1 VSTLIIIVLIA
12 IIILAIIGMGW
23 SNFLTSVFK
32 GFEKIK
38 NSPLVKNL
46 TETSTM
52 EVSKIVS
59 NNI

>member
-46 TETSTM
+46 TETSAT
-52 EVSKIVS
+52 EVNKIVS
-59 NNI
+59 NNV